1 MDTPIDTLRN
11 HGWTPARLARALAG
25 ITPQAISQWRQVPA
39 ERVLE
44 VERVTGIARET
55 LRPDL
60 AAIFIRPEP
69 EPEADLDFD
78 TDDEEADAA

>member
-1 MDTPIDTLRN
+1 MDTPIDILRN
-11 HGWTPARLARALAG
+11 HGWTPVRLARAMTS
-25 ITPQAISQWRQVPA
+25 ISHQAIAQWRRVPA

-69 EPEADLDFD
+69 EPEIEDE
-78 TDDEEADAA
+78 DEEEAA

>member
-1 MDTPIDTLRN
+1 MNTPIETLRK
-11 HGWTPARLARALAG
+11 HGWTPARLARALVR

-44 VERVTGIARET
+44 VERVTGIAREA

-60 AAIFIRPEP
+60 AVIFIRPEP
-69 EPEADLDFD
+69 EPEIE
-78 TDDEEADAA
+78 DDEEEAA

>member
-11 HGWTPARLARALAG
+11 HGWTPVRLARALAG

-44 VERVTGIARET
+44 VERVTGIARES

-69 EPEADLDFD
+69 ELEIEDDFE
-78 TDDEEADAA
+78 DEEADAA

>member
-1 MDTPIDTLRN
+1 MDTPIELLRKY
-11 HGWTPARLARALAG
+11 GWTPARLARALVR

-69 EPEADLDFD
+69 EPEIE
-78 TDDEEADAA
+78 DDEEEAA

>member
-1 MDTPIDTLRN
+1 MDTPIETLRK
-11 HGWTPARLARALAG
+11 HGWTPARLARALIG

-44 VERVTGIARET
+44 VERVTGINREV

-69 EPEADLDFD
+69 EPEIE